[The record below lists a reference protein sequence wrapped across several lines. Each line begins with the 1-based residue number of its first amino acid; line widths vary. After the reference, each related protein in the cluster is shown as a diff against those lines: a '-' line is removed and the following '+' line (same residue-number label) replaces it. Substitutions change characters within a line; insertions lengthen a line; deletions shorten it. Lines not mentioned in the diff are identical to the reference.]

1 MKKTLILSLCAS
13 LFASVQAEELKI
25 LSTTGEFPTIEEPQF
40 QGLGLSAD
48 GKYVC
53 GSILMGAGIF
63 TADLS
68 TDRIQWMAFDD
79 EEGGELRHVDNN
91 GVAVGLEY
99 TYLFDNGELLVNE
112 IPDGY
117 SSVIYEDL
125 TNDGSIIVGSVTDP
139 AVGGTVAVYF
149 DRDKK
154 YNLLPIPPEEE
165 LHGLAKRIGGISSAK
180 FISGDGKVILGFLGS
195 FFIPIIWRMN
205 DAGEYEYDF
214 FVSDILMMP
223 DEDQAASN
231 KILYGLSAQ
240 YMNMSN
246 NGRYIC
252 MLGMIYNENMEER
265 LVSVVYDTIT
275 RDVKVYSEVQEID
288 FSESGLY
295 PISISDNGTFIG
307 CVGMPYFG
315 STGSFIMKAGET
327 QAELF
332 VDAFPEYYELLGES
346 DNLGMSVPTSISAD
360 GSKILGYSFYA
371 ENYYDEETPAIYLTY
386 VINVGE
392 EGAVNE
398 IPSSAVS
405 SEAIYSIDGRRLSSV
420 QKGLNIVRNLDGS
433 VSKILKK

>member
-13 LFASVQAEELKI
+13 LFASVQADQLKI
-25 LSTTGEFPTIEEPQF
+25 LSTTGEFPTIEDPQF

-48 GKYVC
+48 GKYAC

-68 TDRIQWMAFDD
+68 TDHIEWMAIED

-91 GVAVGLEY
+91 GVAIGLQY

-139 AVGGTVAVYF
+139 AIGTIAVYF
-149 DRDKK
+149 DGDKK
-154 YNLLPIPPEEE
+154 YHLLPIPPEEE

-180 FISGDGKVILGFLGS
+180 LISGDGKVILGFLGS

-214 FVSDILMMP
+214 FVSDLLMMP

-252 MLGMIYNENMEER
+252 MLGLIYNENMEEC
-265 LVSVVYDTIT
+265 LVSVVYDTVT
-275 RDVKVYSEVQEID
+275 RETKVYSEVQEID
-288 FSESGLY
+288 FSELGLY
-295 PISISDNGTFIG
+295 PTAISDDGTFIG

-315 STGSFIMKAGET
+315 SIGSFIMKAGET

-332 VDAFPEYYELLGES
+332 VDAFPEYNELLGES
-346 DNLGMSVPTSISAD
+346 DNRGMSVPTALSAD
-360 GSKILGYSFYA
+360 GRKILGYTFYA
-371 ENYYDEETPAIYLTY
+371 EDYFDMETPALYLTY

-392 EGAVNE
+392 EDAVKE
-398 IPSSAVS
+398 IPSSVAS

-420 QKGLNIVRNLDGS
+420 QKGLNIVRNSDGS
-433 VSKILKK
+433 VSKLLKK